1 MNQRSKRLV
10 GVGAKSNVITGGVFI
25 YGLFSLFFLV
35 WSAVTYYRTAQL
47 DFPSLGLG
55 LLFGIVAA
63 FAHRRAKQ
71 FNIQC

>member
-10 GVGAKSNVITGGVFI
+10 GVGGKTNALTGGVFI
-25 YGLFSLFFLV
+25 YGMFSLFFLG
-35 WSAVTYYRTAQL
+35 WSAVVYYRSAQL

-71 FNIQC
+71 FNIHC